1 MSPNPYVIHVD
12 RQNWNGQA
20 ADIRSRLMTWEWRWR
35 QAEQAREVEIDFTDV
50 EFMEPW
56 ALSMFACFG
65 RSLGARG
72 VSVRPALNPANPSNQ
87 YFRSMGLEQVFRA
100 SPDAIATNLSDND
113 TGLCVLESIRAGEE
127 FAARAASLIQH
138 VDEDAALRIKY
149 CVQELTRNALQHGG
163 KGACTIAIAQR
174 FPELGH
180 VQVAVCDAGQGVR
193 KSLEAYYPEI
203 VTDLEA
209 LRLAVL
215 PRTSGAAPPTTYGG
229 SGDQNQ
235 GLGLFF
241 SREIAWRAGGS
252 LWLASGRA
260 VLGVRASDE
269 NGPSRVYRTINP
281 WDGTLAVI
289 HLPERAASDFSEI
302 ITVCHQLVRDIERDA
317 TEAGLEFADES
328 TEFPDDAV
336 AIPIARVQDD
346 LGAAEQVRD
355 QQFLPAIR
363 DGRQVVL
370 DFTGVR
376 FLSTSIAQSL
386 LGQVFR
392 TPGSLTKLAFRNCTR
407 ATQAAIRTSAA
418 LARAGYRMRPS
429 H

>member
-20 ADIRSRLMTWEWRWR
+20 ADIRSRLVTWAWPWK
-35 QAEQAREVEIDFTDV
+35 QAEDAGGVELDFRDI
-50 EFMEPW
+50 ERMEPW

-65 RSLGARG
+65 RSLRSRGLPVRACLDTAR
-72 VSVRPALNPANPSNQ
+72 PSNQ
-87 YFRSMGLEQVFRA
+87 FLRDAGIEHVFEVGAA
-100 SPDAIATNLSDND
+100 SGSSSENT
-113 TGLCVLESIRAGEE
+113 TGLCGLESIRAGEE
-127 FAARAASLIQH
+127 FAARAAALIQH
-138 VDEDAALRIKY
+138 IDEDAALRIKY

-163 KGACTIAIAQR
+163 ADACTVAFAQR
-174 FPELGH
+174 FPESGH
-180 VQVAVCDAGQGVR
+180 VQVAVCDSGQGVR
-193 KSLEAYYPEI
+193 KSLETYYPEI

-215 PRTSGAAPPTTYGG
+215 PRTSGAAPPTTYEG

-241 SREIAWRAGGS
+241 TREIAWRAGGS
-252 LWLASGRA
+252 LWLASGKA
-260 VLGVRASDE
+260 LLGVRGSDE
-269 NGPSRVYRTINP
+269 NGPSRVYRTIAP
-281 WDGTLAVI
+281 WAGTLAVI
-289 HLPERAASDFSEI
+289 HLPHQAASDFSEI
-302 ITVCHQLVRDIERDA
+302 ITVCHQLVRDVERESID
-317 TEAGLEFADES
+317 AGLEFVDHS

-336 AIPIARVQDD
+336 IIAVAPLQDD
-346 LGAAEQVRD
+346 LGATEEVRG
-355 QQFLPAIR
+355 QRLVPAIR

-370 DFTGVR
+370 DFADVR
-376 FLSTSIAQSL
+376 FLSTSIAQAL
-386 LGQVFR
+386 LGQVLR
-392 TPGSLTKLAFRNCTR
+392 TPGSLTKLTFRNCTR